1 MGRYCPSAGHL
12 VAIRNQ
18 CHHIAVVSSA
28 RDARSLPGRG
38 TVIPPAGISGIIS
51 FPTVI
56 YGRPGLQT
64 VPLNRATANLRF
76 NCPASG
82 ELLPPPLIAA
92 EPPLSSFHINIVI
105 SSGSLQ
111 ARVHYEGY

>member
-1 MGRYCPSAGHL
+1 MPPHSSHQRATLGGSDGNGQQIPESPAPTRLAG
-12 VAIRNQ
+12 
-18 CHHIAVVSSA
+18 
-28 RDARSLPGRG
+28 G
-38 TVIPPAGISGIIS
+38 TVIPRAGISGIIS
-51 FPTVI
+51 FPTVM

-64 VPLNRATANLRF
+64 VPLNRATANLGF

-92 EPPLSSFHINIVI
+92 QPPLSGFHINIVI
-105 SSGSLQ
+105 SSGSLR